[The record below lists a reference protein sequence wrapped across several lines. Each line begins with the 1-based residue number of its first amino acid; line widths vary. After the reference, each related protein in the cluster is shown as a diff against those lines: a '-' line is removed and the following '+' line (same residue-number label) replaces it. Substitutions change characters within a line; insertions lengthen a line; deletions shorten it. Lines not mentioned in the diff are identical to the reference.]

1 MGIDTFGF
9 YAVPVL
15 SYPERMYRI
24 SFCSQEQVHP
34 CAPMADKEFLSA
46 LNRPEHWFDATH
58 LNGEGREMNSRR
70 FAEWI
75 HVSGILK

>member
-1 MGIDTFGF
+1 
-9 YAVPVL
+9 
-15 SYPERMYRI
+15 MYGI

-34 CAPMADKEFLSA
+34 CAPMADKGLLSA
-46 LNRPEHWFDATH
+46 LNKPEHWFDTTH

-75 HVSGILK
+75 HASEILK